1 MDCIRVREVIFLY
14 TDNELEEELSV
25 AFREHLV
32 GCPHCARQIDYTI
45 KVLALVRKS
54 CAGTSAP
61 ESLRQK
67 ILTSLP
73 HRRLGAH
80 DR

>member
-1 MDCIRVREVIFLY
+1 MDCIRVREAIFLY
-14 TDNELEEELSV
+14 TDNELEEELFV

-32 GCPHCARQIDYTI
+32 DCPHCARKIDYTI

-54 CAGTSAP
+54 CAGASAP

>member
-14 TDNELEEELSV
+14 TDNELEEELTV

-32 GCPHCARQIDYTI
+32 DCPPCARQIEYTI
-45 KVLALVRKS
+45 RVLGLVRKC

-61 ESLRQK
+61 ASLRQK

-73 HRRLGAH
+73 HRRLGLGE
-80 DR
+80 